1 MLEPYEQRSF
11 NHPLIGLYEKL
22 KRNSGYLAFCYRY
35 HSTELSRYFCVCS
48 HSFSL
53 PASLST
59 YILIYT
65 KISKAWSQKAK
76 LPFRMRWQ
84 LHFWMHL
91 KVIQI
96 VTSAMGGCG
105 YALGRLLRYEV
116 VCLFL
121 SFDLWSSEDLRSK
134 IAFDPCSFMTK
145 IIQISKVIIKA
156 RGLWSQSNLLCY
168 VTLH

>member
-1 MLEPYEQRSF
+1 MKSWRWIQVTWLSVIVIT
-11 NHPLIGLYEKL
+11 PLSYQSISVSVVTL
-22 KRNSGYLAFCYRY
+22 
-35 HSTELSRYFCVCS
+35 
-48 HSFSL
+48 
-53 PASLST
+53 SLSPPLSLHI
-59 YILIYT
+59 YLFIL
-65 KISKAWSQKAK
+65 KSVKQGHKKQSCRLEWGD
-76 LPFRMRWQ
+76 
-84 LHFWMHL
+84 FWMHL

-96 VTSAMGGCG
+96 SEIQIVTSAMGGG

-134 IAFDPCSFMTK
+134 IAFDPGSFMPK